1 MDKCEYAVV
10 AEEALTPIEE
20 KRLEVWMINSY
31 KEYQQ
36 TGWHLDEYN
45 RFRLHLEHISW
56 DTLEMVAV
64 RIAEKMGIRAG
75 LRRRRRGCGYTEEY
89 LLLRGD

>member
-10 AEEALTPIEE
+10 AEDAMTPIEE

-31 KEYQQ
+31 KNKHLKGE
-36 TGWHLDEYN
+36 WELDEFE
-45 RFRLHLEHISW
+45 RFRLHLEHG

-64 RIAEKMGIRAG
+64 RIAEKMGIRVG

-89 LLLRGD
+89 LLFRGD